1 MFEIC
6 VEAIIY
12 LLSSNLY
19 DCNFSVIR
27 NKSDNIASHTV
38 AYISYI
44 RMNLKESKV
53 GVIISKM
60 FCFKHDI
67 YGPPYK
73 NNLRIIFLRING
85 EIPLFSKLDK
95 MLKTQ

>member
-12 LLSSNLY
+12 LLSYNLY
-19 DCNFSVIR
+19 DCNFNVIR
-27 NKSDNIASHTV
+27 NKSNNIASHTV
-38 AYISYI
+38 AYMSYI
-44 RMNLKESKV
+44 LMNLKESKV
-53 GVIISKM
+53 GIIISKM
-60 FCFKHDI
+60 FFFKHDI

-85 EIPLFSKLDK
+85 EIPFH
-95 MLKTQ
+95 